1 MPQFTSPRP
10 SAATSLR
17 KPRNPLVAPAQ
28 LRQAGRHQPPKPRQT
43 QTLALRSELRELWRP
58 PSSD

>member
-10 SAATSLR
+10 PAANSMR

-28 LRQAGRHQPPKPRQT
+28 FRQAGRHQPPSTRQH
-43 QTLALRSELRELWRP
+43 QSLALRSELRELWRP